1 LKEEVEKKINLKEGS
16 NEKNIKIKAIKRLMI
31 KLDIKIK

>member
-16 NEKNIKIKAIKRLMI
+16 KEKNIKIKAIKRLMI